1 MDVPLNE
8 REKAYI
14 QEQIRSG
21 QAASEEEVL
30 RAGLQLLMQREAE
43 DRRAYDAWREEA
55 RRKIEIGYQQAIAGE
70 LIDGEEAFA
79 RARVKMEARRNTE
92 P

>member
-21 QAASEEEVL
+21 QAASLEEIL
-30 RAGLQLLMQREAE
+30 RAGLQLLMERDAE
-43 DRRAYDAWREEA
+43 ERRKYEAWREEA

-70 LIDGEEAFA
+70 LIDGEEALE
-79 RARVKMEARRNTE
+79 RLRLEMEARRARSS
-92 P
+92 